1 MTSGPKEQNPAEAS
15 AAAPEIP
22 IRLYQTGEGRI
33 LFSGMALTLLSVA
46 ATLATGLWHPEAAQ
60 MVVGMTA
67 THVLFGRIAGMTFG
81 YTLGMGHDIVVPVNL
96 VIETLLVMLFY
107 PVFVLSWQRLLDI
120 PRLHDLLGK
129 THRAAQRHQNTIRRY
144 GPVGLFMFV
153 WFPFWM
159 TGPLVG
165 CIIGFLIGLRPVINL
180 GVVLA
185 GTYMAI
191 FTYALLLKELNDQ
204 MAAIGPYA
212 PFILLGVVIAVFGA
226 IHLAGAWKNRKP
238 R

>member
-1 MTSGPKEQNPAEAS
+1 
-15 AAAPEIP
+15 
-22 IRLYQTGEGRI
+22 
-33 LFSGMALTLLSVA
+33 
-46 ATLATGLWHPEAAQ
+46 

-120 PRLHDLLGK
+120 PRLHDILGK
-129 THRAAQRHQNTIRRY
+129 TRRAAERHQNTIRRY
-144 GPVGLFMFV
+144 GPLGLFMFV

-180 GVVLA
+180 GVVLG

-191 FTYALLLKELNDQ
+191 ITYALLLKELNDQ
-204 MAAIGPYA
+204 VAAIGPYA
-212 PFILLGVVIAVFGA
+212 PLILLGVVIAVFG
-226 IHLAGAWKNRKP
+226 IVHLAGAWKHRKQP
-238 R
+238 

>member
-1 MTSGPKEQNPAEAS
+1 MTPGKKNDPVDTITPATDLRMS
-15 AAAPEIP
+15 
-22 IRLYQTGEGRI
+22 LLHTGEGRI
-33 LFSGMALTLLSVA
+33 LISGMGLTLVFIATA
-46 ATLATGLWHPEAAQ
+46 AAAAWWYPQAAQ

-67 THVLFGRIAGMTFG
+67 THILFGRIAGMTFG

-96 VIETLLVMLFY
+96 AIETLLVMLFY

-120 PRLHDLLGK
+120 PRLYDLLGK
-129 THRAAQRHQNTIRRY
+129 TRRAAKRHQGTIRRY
-144 GPVGLFMFV
+144 GPAGLFVFV

-180 GVVLA
+180 GIVLG

-191 FTYALLLKELNDQ
+191 FTYALMLKELNDQ
-204 MAAIGPYA
+204 VAAIGPYA
-212 PFILLGVVIAVFGA
+212 PLVLLGLVILVFG
-226 IHLAGAWKNRKP
+226 IVHLVSVRNGNKTR
-238 R
+238 